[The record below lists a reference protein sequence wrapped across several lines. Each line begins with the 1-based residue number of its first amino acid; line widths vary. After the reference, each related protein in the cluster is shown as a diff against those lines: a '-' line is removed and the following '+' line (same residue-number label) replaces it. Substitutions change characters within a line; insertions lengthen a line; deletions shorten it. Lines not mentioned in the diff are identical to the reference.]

1 MQQMQTIS
9 ARMARVTS
17 ERAARRLPNAQDA
30 AVEPRAVRQ
39 PGALHAA
46 KCRLASSLMA
56 LITSEK
62 GKTPLRDHLSA
73 PSFIRELRWSGGLAP
88 APPGPPQS
96 TCQPGCFC
104 VRRCNLTLDFRGGGR
119 GTLRGPRNLFELHQ
133 PGGFWVR
140 RCILTLVFPGGAMQD
155 MEYSLLKA
163 KKDSKDG
170 GVKAGKQV
178 WMMTA
183 LAPGGCTAPVVFSI
197 ATC

>member
-88 APPGPPQS
+88 AP
-96 TCQPGCFC
+96 
-104 VRRCNLTLDFRGGGR
+104 L
-119 GTLRGPRNLFELHQ
+119 GPRNQHA
-133 PGGFWVR
+133 WVFL
-140 RCILTLVFPGGAMQD
+140 C
-155 MEYSLLKA
+155 
-163 KKDSKDG
+163 
-170 GVKAGKQV
+170 
-178 WMMTA
+178 
-183 LAPGGCTAPVVFSI
+183 APV
-197 ATC
+197 